1 MMMALTLKKEPIT
14 LDIPSHANMQ
24 ESTRCILLLNMSTL
38 LEYLIKKES
47 FLLMKIYIFL
57 HSSGCRC
64 IGLADR
70 PGLKF
75 ESAVHLS
82 SAEEDTPL
90 HSGGMPPSEI
100 RIIPALPLANIPQS
114 PRSDVSAATERSR
127 DTDKS
132 FDNVI
137 AGITKISTSTYVLPQ
152 VVSL

>member
-1 MMMALTLKKEPIT
+1 
-14 LDIPSHANMQ
+14 MQ
-24 ESTRCILLLNMSTL
+24 EYTRCILLLNIK
-38 LEYLIKKES
+38 EYFIRISDKRVFFTHEN
-47 FLLMKIYIFL
+47 IFFSAL
-57 HSSGCRC
+57 FGMRMYSCR
-64 IGLADR
+64 LADQ

-100 RIIPALPLANIPQS
+100 RIIPALPLTNNPQS
-114 PRSDVSAATERSR
+114 PRSDVSAATELSQ

-137 AGITKISTSTYVLPQ
+137 AGKTKISTSTYVCPQ